1 MWPFKVHIDR
11 WGVKGCNSMTNHTP
25 PFCQLFQ
32 NWKVN
37 LEEEDI
43 DTLKK
48 ELKVKLKWKVQ
59 KQNIKELNLWKWTQ
73 QQSFCD
79 MFWLQE
85 MAQLWAA
92 TACIKLFLQF
102 KPLKDTNH
110 ERNRI
115 HLLKLF
121 FHLIYLRISLE
132 AVEKSRFQSQLTEV
146 SHFTNLSSSS
156 SAFVCSQKIR
166 LNTSGS

>member
-1 MWPFKVHIDR
+1 MWPFEVHIDR
-11 WGVKGCNSMTNHTP
+11 WEVKGCNSMTNHTLP
-25 PFCQLFQ
+25 LCQLFQ
-32 NWKVN
+32 NWQVN
-37 LEEEDI
+37 LEEEDNDI
-43 DTLKK
+43 LHKNIMFTERSWNGWNNDND
-48 ELKVKLKWKVQ
+48 KVQ

-121 FHLIYLRISLE
+121 FHLIYLRISE
-132 AVEKSRFQSQLTEV
+132 RRV
-146 SHFTNLSSSS
+146 SADGFFSFHD
-156 SAFVCSQKIR
+156 
-166 LNTSGS
+166 

>member
-1 MWPFKVHIDR
+1 
-11 WGVKGCNSMTNHTP
+11 MTNHTLP
-25 PFCQLFQ
+25 LCQLFQ

-85 MAQLWAA
+85 MAQLGAA

-102 KPLKDTNH
+102 KPFKDTDH
-110 ERNRI
+110 ERKRI
-115 HLLKLF
+115 HLLILF
-121 FHLIYLRISLE
+121 FHLILDI
-132 AVEKSRFQSQLTEV
+132 
-146 SHFTNLSSSS
+146 
-156 SAFVCSQKIR
+156 
-166 LNTSGS
+166 